1 MLSGSVETQ
10 RHRGP
15 DAKGVWV
22 SQDGRVGLAHV
33 RLSTRDLSSAGHQ
46 PLHSP
51 GTADDIHVV
60 VNGELYYEPELRASL
75 EQTYTFTSTSDSEMA
90 IALYKRY
97 GTAFLDQLRGEF
109 SLVLYDGKNKKLIAA
124 RDRFGVKPLHY
135 GVFDGQ
141 LLVATQCKGL
151 IELLKSREQLRW
163 DVKCIAQ
170 GGGHYGSRSLFEGI
184 KKVPPGHVLVVHQDC
199 EDQFE
204 FKPYWRTHYPENA
217 GHIDARPA
225 EELVE
230 KLRSEL
236 LEAVRLRLVSSDVPF
251 GLLLSGGVDSSA
263 VPGMAAHL
271 SKGRLQCNDEKALP
285 LPTCFTIGFPDDG
298 DLDESAIAARTA
310 ECLGLPIEKVIV
322 TEQMLADE
330 FEGSV
335 WLGETLLWDLQ
346 HVAKKAMSKHISSRG
361 LKVVLNGD
369 GSDELF
375 GGYSFYASDRLE
387 ADDEYRAKE
396 FQKATSEQRK
406 SARDQ
411 QSTDTKWYGMER
423 SIDEEQSP
431 YAKALG
437 LPSAF
442 CELAVSTHHDWLSK
456 DLRSLGDPFQ
466 AIHENFTPGEIE
478 EMAKLHPMHR
488 GMWAWHKTILPN
500 MIIAAISDGA
510 EMGKVSIVLS

>member
-1 MLSGSVETQ
+1 
-10 RHRGP
+10 
-15 DAKGVWV
+15 
-22 SQDGRVGLAHV
+22 V

-75 EQTYTFTSTSDSEMA
+75 EQIYTFKSTSDSEMA
-90 IALYKRY
+90 IALYKSY

-109 SLVLYDGKNKKLIAA
+109 SLVLYDGKNQKLVVA

-141 LLVATQCKGL
+141 LLVATQCKGV
-151 IELLKSREQLRW
+151 IELLRRREHLRW

-170 GGGHYGSRSLFEGI
+170 GGGHYGSRTLFEGI
-184 KKVPPGHVLVVHQDC
+184 KKVPPGHVLVVHQDG
-199 EDQFE
+199 EEQFE
-204 FKPYWRTHYPENA
+204 FRPYWRTHYPENS
-217 GHIDARPA
+217 GHTDTRPT
-225 EELVE
+225 EELIE
-230 KLRSEL
+230 KLRAEL
-236 LEAVRLRLVSSDVPF
+236 LEAVRLRLVSSDVPI

-263 VPGMAAHL
+263 VAGMAANL
-271 SKGRLQCNDEKALP
+271 SNCRPQSSDRAALP

-298 DLDESAIAARTA
+298 DLDESAIATRTA
-310 ECLGLPIEKVIV
+310 GHLGLPIEKVIV

-330 FEGSV
+330 FEESV

-375 GGYSFYASDRLE
+375 GGYSFYAADRLE

-396 FQKATSEQRK
+396 FQETSTEQRE

-411 QSTDTKWYGMER
+411 QSKGAKWYGIER
-423 SIDEEQSP
+423 SLDDEQSP

-437 LPSAF
+437 LPPAF
-442 CELAVSTHHDWLSK
+442 CKLAVSTHHDWLPQE
-456 DLRSLGDPFQ
+456 LRSLGDPFQ
-466 AIHENFTPGEIE
+466 AIHETFTPGEIE

-510 EMGKVSIVLS
+510 EMGE

>member
-1 MLSGSVETQ
+1 LSIGSVETQ

-22 SQDGRVGLAHV
+22 SHDGCVGLAHV

-75 EQTYTFTSTSDSEMA
+75 EQIYTFKSTSDSEMA
-90 IALYKRY
+90 IALYKSY

-109 SLVLYDGKNKKLIAA
+109 SLVLYDGKNQKLVVA

-141 LLVATQCKGL
+141 LLVATQCKGV
-151 IELLKSREQLRW
+151 IELLRRREHLRW

-170 GGGHYGSRSLFEGI
+170 GGGHYGSRTLFEGI

-199 EDQFE
+199 EEQFE
-204 FKPYWRTHYPENA
+204 FRPYWRTHYPENS
-217 GHIDARPA
+217 GHTDTRPT
-225 EELVE
+225 EELIE
-230 KLRSEL
+230 KLRAEL
-236 LEAVRLRLVSSDVPF
+236 LEAVRLRLVSSDVPI

-263 VPGMAAHL
+263 VAGMAANL
-271 SKGRLQCNDEKALP
+271 SNCRPQSSDRAALP

-298 DLDESAIAARTA
+298 DLDESAIATRTA
-310 ECLGLPIEKVIV
+310 GHLGLPIEKVIV

-330 FEGSV
+330 FEESV

-375 GGYSFYASDRLE
+375 GGYSFYAADRLE

-396 FQKATSEQRK
+396 FQETSTEQRE

-411 QSTDTKWYGMER
+411 QSKGAKWYGIER
-423 SIDEEQSP
+423 SLDDEQSP

-437 LPSAF
+437 LPPAF
-442 CELAVSTHHDWLSK
+442 CKLAVSTHHDWLPQE
-456 DLRSLGDPFQ
+456 LRSLGDPFQ
-466 AIHENFTPGEIE
+466 AIHETFTPGEIE

-510 EMGKVSIVLS
+510 EMGE